1 MRMVLGMGQRRSSCR
16 AISQVGLG
24 LSGVSTNLKRPL
36 GVGLDLLD
44 LYIYSKPRVR
54 IAFPEFGFGSGLSLP
69 GSDSDRFRRARFG
82 FGSVSPG
89 QVRIR
94 IGFCTTKPGSVR
106 FWNWSICILAA
117 IITSGGNASIITK
130 LNAGCNY
137 QPFYDAMPG

>member
-1 MRMVLGMGQRRSSCR
+1 MVFKGLQEAHALR
-16 AISQVGLG
+16 AALHNAVY
-24 LSGVSTNLKRPL
+24 TNKLN
-36 GVGLDLLD
+36 D
-44 LYIYSKPRVR
+44 KPRVR
-54 IAFPEFGFGSGLSLP
+54 IAFPEFGFGSVSSFP
-69 GSDSDRFRRARFG
+69 GSDSDRFRQARFG

-106 FWNWSICILAA
+106 FWKWSICILAA
-117 IITSGGNASIITK
+117 IIASGGNASIITK